1 MKRTALII
9 TILAGSLLLTGCGYR
24 APLYQSYIPEVKDT
38 SAYPGVRPDY
48 KELAA
53 LMEKDTGFA
62 PREGNTVT
70 LFPEG
75 PQKWEMLKED
85 LEYADKSI
93 YIDHYRFCADSTGS
107 IVENI
112 LKEKARNGVDVRVI
126 LDKPANTKEDRAELA
141 TMRLDGVELDFFR
154 FPVMLLDYVWPVNGT
169 HRDHRK
175 ILILDGQTG
184 YVGGRNIQDEYF
196 FDWRDADIRITGPAV
211 AHLSSVYEENQD
223 RVAPQLGPLYVEK
236 DLKKAARMDN
246 LPEMKQ
252 FTDVTVQIIPESPDD
267 KVLPLRNCF
276 EWALYSAKKYFWF
289 YNPYTPPPA
298 STLQALKDAALR
310 GVDVRWIAPDNNDI
324 EIMKGMGESMYKD
337 LLEAGVRIYEWLGP
351 VMHAKQFMMD
361 DYLLGVGSANMDNL
375 SFFLNYEVMTLVYD
389 ENTTRHAAN
398 TFLSELEEHCEKITL
413 EEVRS
418 WSFFRKIRNWVV
430 RFLAGSL
437 T

>member
-1 MKRTALII
+1 MTVKRTFL
-9 TILAGSLLLTGCGYR
+9 LAGTLLLTGCGYR

-38 SAYPGVRPDY
+38 TEYPGVRLAY

-53 LMEKDTGFA
+53 LMEKDTGLE
-62 PREGNTVT
+62 PTQGNTVT
-70 LFPEG
+70 LLPDG
-75 PQKWEMLKED
+75 RQKWNILKED
-85 LEYADKSI
+85 LEYAEKAI
-93 YIDHYRFCADSTGS
+93 YIDHYRFCTDSAGT
-107 IVENI
+107 IVEN
-112 LKEKARNGVDVRVI
+112 LLREKSRAGVDVRII
-126 LDKPANTKEDRAELA
+126 LDKPANKKEHLEELSTLKEDGVK
-141 TMRLDGVELDFFR
+141 LDLFHR
-154 FPVMLLDYVWPVNGT
+154 PVMLLDYVGANLAT

-175 ILILDGQTG
+175 ILLVDGQIG

-337 LLEAGVRIYEWLGP
+337 LLEAGVRIYEWQEHVL
-351 VMHAKQFMMD
+351 HAKQFMMD

-398 TFLSELEEHCEKITL
+398 TFLSELEEHCEEITP

-430 RFLAGSL
+430 RFLSGYL

>member
-1 MKRTALII
+1 
-9 TILAGSLLLTGCGYR
+9 
-24 APLYQSYIPEVKDT
+24 
-38 SAYPGVRPDY
+38 
-48 KELAA
+48 
-53 LMEKDTGFA
+53 MEKDTGLE
-62 PREGNTVT
+62 PTQGNTVT
-70 LFPEG
+70 LLPDG
-75 PQKWEMLKED
+75 RQKWNILKED
-85 LEYADKSI
+85 LEYAEKAI
-93 YIDHYRFCADSTGS
+93 YIDHYRFCTDSAGTL
-107 IVENI
+107 VENI
-112 LKEKARNGVDVRVI
+112 LREKARGGVDVRII
-126 LDKPANTKEDRAELA
+126 LDKPANKKEHLEELSTLKEDGVK
-141 TMRLDGVELDFFR
+141 LDLFHR
-154 FPVMLLDYVWPVNGT
+154 PVMLLDYVGANLAT

-175 ILILDGQTG
+175 ILLVDGQIG

-246 LPEMKQ
+246 LPEMTQ
-252 FTDVTVQIIPESPDD
+252 FSDVTVQIIPDSPDD

-310 GVDVRWIAPDNNDI
+310 GVDVRWIVPGNNDI

-413 EEVRS
+413 EEVRN
-418 WSFFRKIRNWVV
+418 WGFFRKLRNWVV